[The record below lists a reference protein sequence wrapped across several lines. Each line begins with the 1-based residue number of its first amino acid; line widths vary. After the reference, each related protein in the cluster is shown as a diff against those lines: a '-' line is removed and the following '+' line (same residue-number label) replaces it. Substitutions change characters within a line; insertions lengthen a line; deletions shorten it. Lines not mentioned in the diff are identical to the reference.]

1 MANGMLLSDSYV
13 YTPATT
19 DVTIRW
25 RANGWIPPS
34 EQLKYKE
41 KWAQFRANSAKG
53 IESIGDTELKV
64 IIE

>member
-1 MANGMLLSDSYV
+1 MRNMLLSDSYV

-25 RANGWIPPS
+25 RARGWIPPS
-34 EQLKYKE
+34 EQDYFKK
-41 KWAQFRANSAKG
+41 KWAMFRATAAKG
-53 IESIGDTELKV
+53 IESIGEKEMKV

>member
-25 RANGWIPPS
+25 RAKGWIPPS
-34 EQLKYKE
+34 EQDSFKE
-41 KWAQFRANSAKG
+41 KWAQFRANAAKG
-53 IESIGDTELKV
+53 IESIGERELKV
-64 IIE
+64 VLE